1 MIIYRVDRRPA
12 SRDVMGGGLVTSAT
26 LELPE
31 DDEGEEDDNE
41 EDDWDGDAHQDGRV
55 VRVRA
60 DGLRPGCLAIFATTR
75 VSSDLNR
82 STMMTGCSHT
92 NASLISP

>member
-41 EDDWDGDAHQDGRV
+41 EDDGDGDAHQDGRV
-55 VRVRA
+55 VWVGA

-82 STMMTGCSHT
+82 SIMMTGYSHT